1 MNGIT
6 VTLKDKTKTA
16 YCRETVALCAKY
28 ELTVSPALEV
38 DESKTETIDGVLTST
53 VKGYIV
59 LHRRYV
65 GHTTPD
71 GAVRYIA
78 GQQVADQNY
87 QWDTNEVY
95 GYSELTTRQIDG
107 KWVTTGELDLRT
119 KTLCRDFIQKFG
131 ANANAPLKF
140 AVYDPVAGG
149 LVGEGDFDVKVVE
162 PYYVTSNQS
171 LTLFKGDKGDKGDK
185 GEDGHVMTWDTMSDK
200 DKVNLINA
208 VVADERTKGEKGE
221 GLEWNTMTAED
232 IAALVDILAG
242 DGRFKGADGAKGA
255 KGDKGDSYVSD
266 GQYLYDIS
274 DNKWHKASIFRDPTT
289 NDRTVVVDEVGIDE
303 NPALSPPAITMSK
316 VGKILT
322 VTVKSMAGIFTETI
336 SDGNDG
342 ATGIQ
347 GNKGDKGDKGNDGKD
362 GIDGDS
368 SYGVNAIGSTASAN
382 LQNGKV
388 NTLTCSG
395 ASLALT
401 LPSAPASGK
410 MRDLV
415 VYITGRAGGSTKL
428 SVSGYTSLVTDD
440 AQCLSDGVAKNAKVM
455 LIFSEVS
462 SGVFAVA
469 RKDLASL

>member
-1 MNGIT
+1 MNVIT
-6 VTLKDKTKTA
+6 VTLKDRTKTA
-16 YCRETVALCAKY
+16 SCRETVALCAKY
-28 ELTVSPALEV
+28 ALTVSPALEV
-38 DESKTETIDGVLTST
+38 DEDKTETVDGVLTST

-59 LHRRYV
+59 LHRRFV
-65 GHTTPD
+65 GRTPPD
-71 GAVRYIA
+71 GSVRFVA

-95 GYSELTTRQIDG
+95 GYSELTTRKIDG

-140 AVYDPVAGG
+140 AIYDPVAGG
-149 LVGEGDFDVKVVE
+149 MVGEGEFDVKVVE
-162 PYYVTSNQS
+162 PYYISPDKS
-171 LTLFKGDKGDKGDK
+171 LTLFKGDRGDKGDK
-185 GEDGHVMTWDTMSDK
+185 GDDGLDMTWDRMTEQ
-200 DKVNLINA
+200 DKVALIDA

-221 GLEWNTMTAED
+221 GLNWNTMTAED
-232 IAALVDILAG
+232 IAGLVDILAG

-289 NDRTVVVDEVGIDE
+289 NERTVVVDEVGVDE
-303 NPALSPPAITMSK
+303 NPTLSPPAITLSK

-322 VTVKSMAGIFTETI
+322 VTVKSMAGTFTETI

-342 ATGIQ
+342 T
-347 GNKGDKGDKGNDGKD
+347 DGTN
-362 GIDGDS
+362 GLDGDS
-368 SYGVNAIGSTASAN
+368 SYGVNAIGSTASAT

-388 NTLTCSG
+388 NTLTCSD

-401 LPSAPASGK
+401 LPAAPESGK

-415 VYITGRAGGSTKL
+415 VYITGREAGSTTI
-428 SVSGYTSLVTDD
+428 SVSGYTTLVTDD
-440 AQCLSDGVAKNAKVM
+440 AQCLTDGIAKSAKVM